1 MKPPFI
7 RYADYI
13 QGLHTLT
20 DEEMFSSKQ
29 MAENLANDSFVPIP
43 VLKDRSSIIIENF
56 HNKFFKL
63 HNGKTYI
70 RLKALNLMTGFRF
83 GQFVFPKKLG
93 KSIHDSKR
101 NAKKREKLRRK
112 ITQKKARRSSP
123 SPKSNKAKIGQKT
136 KTQNKKR

>member
-7 RYADYI
+7 RYDDYI

-20 DEEMFSSKQ
+20 DEEMFSSK
-29 MAENLANDSFVPIP
+29 NLTNDSFVPIP
-43 VLKDRSSIIIENF
+43 VLKDRSSVIIENF

-63 HNGKTYI
+63 HNGKTYK
-70 RLKALNLMTGFRF
+70 RLKASSLMAGFRF

-112 ITQKKARRSSP
+112 ITQKKARRSST
-123 SPKSNKAKIGQKT
+123 SAKGTKAKT
-136 KTQNKKR
+136 VKKIKK